1 MAAAFYLEAEQLHLK
16 DVHVFSSTT
25 YAHFSPSLRQVNLKA
40 ELSSV
45 VSIDMK
51 DCRLVL
57 NTRINTHSLDQESA
71 NFPVKGLRVS
81 VTITELCHCSK
92 KAAID
97 KTTNEPAVFQ

>member
-1 MAAAFYLEAEQLHLK
+1 MAAAFYLEAEQLNLK

-71 NFPVKGLRVS
+71 NFPVKDLRV
-81 VTITELCHCSK
+81 CH
-92 KAAID
+92 
-97 KTTNEPAVFQ
+97 NH